1 MRDVAREAG
10 VSVAT
15 ISRVLNQPSEVAPL
29 TRERVLRV
37 IRERG
42 YSTNRSAR
50 ALSRGRT
57 GLVGVTL
64 PKIQSSYFALL
75 ADAIVDALY
84 EHDLRAVLCPTR
96 HERDREAGLLELL
109 MHGLTEG
116 AVLILPSESEAELVA
131 LQERG
136 YPFVVLDPKT
146 PIAPGIPCVSA
157 ANTAGAAAATAH
169 LLGLGHR
176 RIGAITGPAGWCAT
190 EERLVG
196 YRTAL
201 VGAGVRLDPGL
212 VVESDF
218 EVEGGRTAAARLL
231 SLPEPPTALLAFNDN
246 LAVGAFQSASDR
258 GLGLP
263 ADLSVVGFDDAE
275 HAPLVTPA
283 LTTVRQPLGEMAR
296 VAVGLLTRL
305 LAGRPVEALKVELAT
320 RLVLRDS
327 TAVPSKRRGA
337 CAA

>member
-1 MRDVAREAG
+1 MGNRLPQRPPTMRDVAREAG

-15 ISRVLNQPSEVAPL
+15 ISRVLNRPDEVAPA

-37 IRERG
+37 IRDRG

-64 PKIQSSYFALL
+64 PKIQSSYFAVL

-109 MHGLTEG
+109 MHGMTEG

-157 ANTAGAAAATAH
+157 ANTAGAGAATAH

-176 RIGAITGPAGWCAT
+176 RIGAITGPSGWCAT
-190 EERLVG
+190 EERLAG

-201 VGAGVRLDPGL
+201 VGAGVRPDPLL

-218 EVEGGRTAAARLL
+218 EVAGGRAATSRLL
-231 SLPEPPTALLAFNDN
+231 SLAEPPTALLAFNDN
-246 LAVGAFQSASDR
+246 LAVGAFHCARER
-258 GLGLP
+258 GFELP
-263 ADLSVVGFDDAE
+263 RDLSVVGFDDAE

-296 VAVGLLTRL
+296 LAVGLLTRL
-305 LAGRPVEALKVELAT
+305 LAGRPVEAL
-320 RLVLRDS
+320 
-327 TAVPSKRRGA
+327 
-337 CAA
+337 